1 MRLLKHKP
9 RPENAYFKA
18 QDFEV
23 ILSAPKEELHQ
34 FFIGL
39 YGDHLLPATMYEIEK
54 IPLGPDSIKGYNK
67 NKAPICIIS
76 KKQLKRVWK
85 RLRDR
90 LASVD
95 SSTSTIEITND
106 YAAHFYDMYIN
117 EHDGKHMTGDRMKIL
132 LLNLPFLLRDLV
144 APEVRHIITPDI
156 SADNIPDIILD
167 IIPDIIPD
175 ISTYVL
181 FYACDISYC
190 FTD

>member
-1 MRLLKHKP
+1 MRLLKHKL

-54 IPLGPDSIKGYNK
+54 VLRGPYSVKGYDK
-67 NKAPICIIS
+67 NKAPLYIIS
-76 KKQLKRVWK
+76 KIQLKRVWK
-85 RLRDR
+85 RLRNR

-117 EHDGKHMTGDRMKIL
+117 EHDGKHMMGDSMKTL
-132 LLNLPFLLRDLV
+132 LLNLPFLG
-144 APEVRHIITPDI
+144 HIIIPDI
-156 SADNIPDIILD
+156 SADILPDICVFNQ
-167 IIPDIIPD
+167 
-175 ISTYVL
+175 ISL
-181 FYACDISYC
+181 PISYKSRGS
-190 FTD
+190 